1 MVNKKIAIHMQ
12 NQILEFYLTHH
23 FMLQGWD
30 RSIDKSMLYKVLP
43 YVSASKEGKKLAIV
57 MPSFLSLKGIPPKE
71 EKCLVIVLVQNLLK
85 TAYWCDHPNYLFKK
99 EKQSEFQII
108 Y

>member
-1 MVNKKIAIHMQ
+1 MTNK
-12 NQILEFYLTHH
+12 ILEFHLSHH
-23 FMLQGWD
+23 FLRQCWERKID
-30 RSIDKSMLYKVLP
+30 RAILYKVLP
-43 YVSASKEGKKLAIV
+43 FINASRENKKLAIV
-57 MPSFLSLKGIPPKE
+57 MPEFLSKKGIVVKE
-71 EKCLVIVLVQNLLK
+71 KYCLVIVLCNKLLK